1 MKSAT
6 VSRVVYLLETKFR
19 ATQRTVARLQPLVAR
34 QRKAKRGVKE
44 LATANH
50 VVYLLE
56 AIASSNVV
64 SSRTTPAPR
73 S

>member
-6 VSRVVYLLETKFR
+6 ASCVVYLLETKFR

-44 LATANH
+44 FVAVSH
-50 VVYLLE
+50 SIYLLE
-56 AIASSNVV
+56 
-64 SSRTTPAPR
+64 T
-73 S
+73 